1 MSQITTTV
9 NYEAN
14 GVTVGDEN
22 ANPIPDASVAVL
34 NAKHTEHPVCI
45 GNLFPQSSN
54 PAEGVL
60 QSQLVATNQS
70 NGNCINDFK
79 F

>member
-9 NYEAN
+9 NSEAN
-14 GVTVGDEN
+14 GVTIGDEN

-34 NAKHTEHPVCI
+34 NAKHAEYPVCI

-60 QSQLVATNQS
+60 QSQPVTTNES
-70 NGNCINDFK
+70 DGNCMNNFEI
-79 F
+79 